1 MKVSK
6 FCFGCE
12 ALGGNDWGNVD
23 LKEIEKSIHN
33 ALDLGINFFDTAAIY
48 GLGLS
53 EIRLSKI
60 LGKKRYEVILATK
73 GGLTWGKT
81 NNGRAKVVKD
91 SSKENIRKG
100 ILNSLSRLRIES
112 IPIYY
117 IHWPDE
123 TTPLEETFSTLEQ
136 ARKEGLINKIGCSNF
151 GLEQLIEIKEYCKID
166 FLQIP
171 MNILEPFPKKLLD
184 FSQANN
190 LKVIPYNVLASG
202 LLTGKYDIST
212 KFLKNDRRSR
222 DPRFKDQLFINYLKK
237 VDSLKK
243 KARDQNL
250 TITQYSIKEVLNQK
264 SVESVI
270 IGIKNT
276 QQLEENIYSIFR

>member
-1 MKVSK
+1 MKISK
-6 FCFGCE
+6 LCFGCE
-12 ALGGNDWGNVD
+12 ALGGTDWGTID
-23 LKEIEKSIHN
+23 LKEVEKSIHS
-33 ALDLGINFFDTAAIY
+33 ALDLDINFFDTAAIY

-53 EIRLSKI
+53 EKRLSKI
-60 LGKKRYEVILATK
+60 LGKKRYEVLLATK
-73 GGLTWGKT
+73 GGLKWEKT

-100 ILNSLSRLRIES
+100 IKNSLSRLRIES

-151 GLEQLIEIKEYCKID
+151 RLEQLIEIKEYCKID

-171 MNILEPFPKKLLD
+171 MNILESFPKKILD
-184 FSQANN
+184 FSETNN

-202 LLTGKYDIST
+202 LLTGKYDRYT

-222 DPRFKDQLFINYLKK
+222 DPRFKDQSFINNLKK
-237 VDSLKK
+237 VDGFKK
-243 KARDQNL
+243 KAIEKNL
-250 TITQYSIKEVLNQK
+250 SIVQYSIREVLNQK

-276 QQLEENIYSIFR
+276 KQLEENIYSICG